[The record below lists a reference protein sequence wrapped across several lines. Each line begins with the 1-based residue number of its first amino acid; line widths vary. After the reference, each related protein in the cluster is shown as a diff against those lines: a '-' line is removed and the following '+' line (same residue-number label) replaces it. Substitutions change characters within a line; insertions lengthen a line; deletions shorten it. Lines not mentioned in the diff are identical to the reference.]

1 MHAAV
6 NVKCQSIG
14 SPRCELVVARN
25 PFTCAGLVKSIPI
38 LYDDARLI
46 CPKTGKRR
54 RIIRSF
60 PIMPWHGYE
69 KMCGYEH

>member
-1 MHAAV
+1 
-6 NVKCQSIG
+6 
-14 SPRCELVVARN
+14 
-25 PFTCAGLVKSIPI
+25 VKSIPI